1 MPRLLRRGRIEDGV
15 KVVGYKKARKEY
27 FETLKAKHERS
38 LTYWL
43 RLRKGASV
51 HEGYEIDE
59 KCNDHGAAIQY
70 CEDAIRA
77 LEMMDK
83 EENRN
88 GKTEE

>member
-1 MPRLLRRGRIEDGV
+1 MGI
-15 KVVGYKKARKEY
+15 KTIGYKKARKEY

-59 KCNDHGAAIQY
+59 KCNDHGVAIQY
-70 CEDAIRA
+70 CEDVIKA
-77 LEMMDK
+77 LDMMDK

>member
-1 MPRLLRRGRIEDGV
+1 MGI
-15 KVVGYKKARKEY
+15 KVVGYKEARKEY
-27 FETLKAKHERS
+27 FEALKAKHERS

-43 RLRKGASV
+43 RLRNGASV
-51 HEGYEIDE
+51 HELYEIDE
-59 KCNDHGAAIQY
+59 KCNNHGAAIQY
-70 CEDAIRA
+70 CEDAIRT

>member
-1 MPRLLRRGRIEDGV
+1 MGI
-15 KVVGYKKARKEY
+15 KVVGYKEARKEY
-27 FETLKAKHERS
+27 FEALKAKHERS

-43 RLRKGASV
+43 RLRKEAIV
-51 HEGYEIDE
+51 HEWYEIDE

-70 CEDAIRA
+70 CQDAIKA

>member
-1 MPRLLRRGRIEDGV
+1 MGI
-15 KVVGYKKARKEY
+15 KVVGYKEARKEY
-27 FETLKAKHERS
+27 FEALKAKHERS

>member
-1 MPRLLRRGRIEDGV
+1 MGI
-15 KVVGYKKARKEY
+15 KTIGYKKARKKY

-59 KCNDHGAAIQY
+59 KCSAHGAAIQY
-70 CEDAIRA
+70 CEDVIKA
-77 LEMMDK
+77 LDMMDK

>member
-1 MPRLLRRGRIEDGV
+1 MGI
-15 KVVGYKKARKEY
+15 KVVGYKEARKEY
-27 FETLKAKHERS
+27 FEALKAKHERS

-43 RLRKGASV
+43 RLRKEASV
-51 HEGYEIDE
+51 HEGDKKDE
-59 KCNDHGAAIQY
+59 KCSAHGAAIQY

>member
-1 MPRLLRRGRIEDGV
+1 MVI
-15 KVVGYKKARKEY
+15 KVVGYKEARKEY

-43 RLRKGASV
+43 RLRKGANV

-59 KCNDHGAAIQY
+59 KCNDHSAAIQY
-70 CEDAIRA
+70 CEDVIKA

>member
-1 MPRLLRRGRIEDGV
+1 MEI
-15 KVVGYKKARKEY
+15 KTIGYKNARKEY
-27 FETLKAKHERS
+27 FDALKAKHERS

-59 KCNDHGAAIQY
+59 KCSDHGAAIQY

-83 EENRN
+83 KEA
-88 GKTEE
+88 KHD

>member
-1 MPRLLRRGRIEDGV
+1 MPRLLRRGRNEDGV
-15 KVVGYKKARKEY
+15 KVVGYKEARKEY

-59 KCNDHGAAIQY
+59 KCNDHGVAIQY
-70 CEDAIRA
+70 CEDAIKA
-77 LEMMDK
+77 LKMMD
-83 EENRN
+83 EAED
-88 GKTEE
+88 

>member
-1 MPRLLRRGRIEDGV
+1 MGI
-15 KVVGYKKARKEY
+15 KVVGYKEARKEY
-27 FETLKAKHERS
+27 FEALKAKHERS

-43 RLRKGASV
+43 RLRKEASV
-51 HEGYEIDE
+51 HERYEIDE

-70 CEDAIRA
+70 CQDAIKA

>member
-1 MPRLLRRGRIEDGV
+1 MGIKTIV
-15 KVVGYKKARKEY
+15 YKKARNEY

-43 RLRKGASV
+43 RLRKEASV

-83 EENRN
+83 KEA
-88 GKTEE
+88 KHD

>member
-1 MPRLLRRGRIEDGV
+1 MGI
-15 KVVGYKKARKEY
+15 KTIGYKEARKEY
-27 FETLKAKHERS
+27 FEALKSRHERS

-51 HEGYEIDE
+51 HEGCEIDE
-59 KCNDHGAAIQY
+59 KCSDHGAAIQY
-70 CEDAIRA
+70 CEDAIRT

>member
-1 MPRLLRRGRIEDGV
+1 MEI
-15 KVVGYKKARKEY
+15 KTIGYKKTRKEY
-27 FETLKAKHERS
+27 FEALKSRHERS
-38 LTYWL
+38 LTYWI

-51 HEGYEIDE
+51 HDGYEIDE
-59 KCNDHGAAIQY
+59 KCSDHGAAIQY

>member
-1 MPRLLRRGRIEDGV
+1 MGI
-15 KVVGYKKARKEY
+15 KTIGYKKARKEY
-27 FETLKAKHERS
+27 FEALKSRHERS

-43 RLRKGASV
+43 SLRKGASV

-59 KCNDHGAAIQY
+59 KCSDHGAAIQY
-70 CEDAIRA
+70 CEDAIRT

>member
-1 MPRLLRRGRIEDGV
+1 MGIKTIE
-15 KVVGYKKARKEY
+15 YKKARKEY
-27 FETLKAKHERS
+27 FEALKAKHERS

-59 KCNDHGAAIQY
+59 NCSDHGAASQY
-70 CEDAIRA
+70 CQDAIKA

>member
-1 MPRLLRRGRIEDGV
+1 MGIKTIE
-15 KVVGYKKARKEY
+15 YKKSRKEY
-27 FETLKAKHERS
+27 FEALKAKHERS

-43 RLRKGASV
+43 RLRKEASV

-59 KCNDHGAAIQY
+59 KCSAHGAAIQY
-70 CEDAIRA
+70 CQDAIKA
-77 LEMMDK
+77 LDMMDK